1 MKLRISFFLTVSHFL
16 LPLSNCHALQSHPN
30 STVESTNQ
38 PTSPAP
44 DSLEG
49 TDDNKLSTQ
58 LSVYVKK
65 YQFQGNTVFS
75 DEALNTIAAPY
86 TGREVYAE
94 ELIELKDKITSHY
107 VTNGF
112 INSGALLPDQNIEG
126 GIIVFQI
133 REGTL
138 EDIRILRK
146 NRLSNH
152 YIVKRIEKG
161 IRPPLNV
168 FKLQE
173 NLKILEQDATIKRIQ
188 AQLEPGSELGSGIL
202 SVEIE
207 ETERWSGGF
216 ATDNHNAA
224 NVGLYSTELYARGS
238 NLTGM
243 GDTVDTRIGWR
254 FGDDAR
260 LRTDENIFYSLYGTV
275 PITRWDTTLTTGF
288 SKNTSNIIN
297 DNFRA
302 LDISNESYQYS
313 LEVRHPVY
321 RKPDHE
327 LGLTVRLAHRD
338 TSTSLSGISFPSGS
352 GRSADRVT
360 TLSLV
365 SDWFFRSRTAV
376 LALYSSVDFGVD
388 LLDATMD
395 ATENNPDASFVTWL
409 LQGQYLQRLQ
419 PWDSQI
425 LLKGTLRMSD
435 SALLPTEKFTLGGAT
450 TVRGYRENTL
460 ARDYGALVNIEYRIP
475 VFELK
480 LPGIST
486 QRGDGQVKL
495 ATFYDFGW
503 AENKDGA
510 NETGSVDL
518 LHSLGLGLLWQINR
532 SSSAEL
538 YWGLPLKSVDYDLEH
553 DIQEAGIH
561 FRMNVGLF

>member
-1 MKLRISFFLTVSHFL
+1 MKLRVSLLLAVSYSL
-16 LPLSNCHALQSHPN
+16 LPLSDCNALQSHPD
-30 STVESTNQ
+30 STVES
-38 PTSPAP
+38 A
-44 DSLEG
+44 EK
-49 TDDNKLSTQ
+49 NKLSSQ
-58 LSVYVKK
+58 LSVYIEG
-65 YQFQGNTVFS
+65 YQFYGNTVFS
-75 DEALNTIAAPY
+75 DEALAEIAKPY
-86 TGREVYAE
+86 VSREVYTE

-112 INSGALLPDQNIEG
+112 INSGALLPDQNIQG

-133 REGTL
+133 REGKL
-138 EDIRILRK
+138 DDIRVLK
-146 NRLSNH
+146 KDRLSNR
-152 YIVKRIEKG
+152 YIVKRINRG
-161 IRPPLNV
+161 IQQPLNV

-173 NLKILEQDATIKRIQ
+173 NLKLLEQDATIKRIQ
-188 AQLEPGSELGSGIL
+188 ARLEPGSELGSGIL

-224 NVGLYSTELYARGS
+224 NVGLYSTELYALAS

-243 GDTVDTRIGWR
+243 GDTVDARIGWR

-260 LRTDENIFYSLYGTV
+260 LR
-275 PITRWDTTLTTGF
+275 
-288 SKNTSNIIN
+288 KNTSNIIN

-313 LEVRHPVY
+313 LEVRHPLY

-327 LGLTVRLAHRD
+327 LGMAVRLAHRD
-338 TSTSLSGISFPSGS
+338 TSTSLSGITFPSGS
-352 GRSADRVT
+352 GRSVDRVT

-365 SDWFFRSRTAV
+365 NDWFFRSRAAV
-376 LALYSSVDFGVD
+376 LALYSSLDFGVD

-395 ATENNPDASFVTWL
+395 ATGNNPDASFVTWL
-409 LQGQYLQRLQ
+409 LQGQYLRRLQ
-419 PWDSQI
+419 TWDSQI
-425 LLKGTLRMSD
+425 LLKGTLRLSD

-510 NETGSVDL
+510 NETRSIDL
-518 LHSLGLGLLWQINR
+518 LHSLGLGLLWQMNR
-532 SSSAEL
+532 ASSAEL
-538 YWGLPLKSVDYDLEH
+538 YWGQPLKSVDYDLEH

-561 FRMNVGLF
+561 FRMNIGVF